1 VTDIE
6 EDLILIL
13 AFVTSEIN
21 SNDAKVHS
29 IPERVYLSEQ

>member
-1 VTDIE
+1 MTDIE

-21 SNDAKVHS
+21 STDTKVQS
-29 IPERVYLSEQ
+29 IPERVYLSVQ